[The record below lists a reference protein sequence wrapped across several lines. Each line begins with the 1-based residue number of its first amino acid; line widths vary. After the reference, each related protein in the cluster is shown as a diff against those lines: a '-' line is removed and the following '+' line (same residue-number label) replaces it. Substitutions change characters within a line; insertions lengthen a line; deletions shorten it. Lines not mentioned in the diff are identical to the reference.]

1 MALVSLGHCGG
12 VPPLLGR
19 LLPACSGFKV
29 LVDRRHVQHH
39 VLPIGPFSPY
49 HFINV
54 QCGFDANTFS
64 CLESQHEVPSLIL
77 AVQFLIWNVGREI
90 RMQECTESQPIV
102 PAAAEVCNVNILIAF
117 CFLLTPLQQG
127 VPL

>member
-54 QCGFDANTFS
+54 LTDKEEAW
-64 CLESQHEVPSLIL
+64 LELQVTSRLSQWAPPQQHGLLGLDGALKYFLGLI
-77 AVQFLIWNVGREI
+77 
-90 RMQECTESQPIV
+90 T
-102 PAAAEVCNVNILIAF
+102 
-117 CFLLTPLQQG
+117 CF
-127 VPL
+127 